1 MERSS
6 ILTIPSDEY
15 GFDVLAWVLADE
27 EVPNTL
33 RELADIV
40 AESPRF
46 QIEAGVLAIIYRS
59 INNWQSMVDWSGIPN
74 GAYQIEILSLQKWRD
89 QNYHRCVISPL
100 SRFDSWCYQSLKK
113 WAEIAGVILFVLIVL
128 AVFVK
133 LLMYAASV
141 HQWIE
146 LSFLLLLIPGWW
158 ILTFILSC
166 VFQGLVGLWRKI
178 AWFNRYHILH
188 DRFRDDYPALIVSLR
203 PIP

>member
-1 MERSS
+1 MRFEYHFWKEMYLIDCLACGALKEPFNPGLIQIADEELQSFMERSS

-59 INNWQSMVDWSGIPN
+59 MNNWQSMVDWSGIPS

-100 SRFDSWCYQSLKK
+100 SRFDSWCYQSLEK
-113 WAEIAGVILFVLIVL
+113 WAEIAGVILYVLIVF
-128 AVFVK
+128 AVFGK
-133 LLMYAASV
+133 LLMYTASV
-141 HQWIE
+141 HRWLQ
-146 LSFLLLLIPGWW
+146 LSFLLLLIPGW
-158 ILTFILSC
+158 
-166 VFQGLVGLWRKI
+166 
-178 AWFNRYHILH
+178 
-188 DRFRDDYPALIVSLR
+188 
-203 PIP
+203 